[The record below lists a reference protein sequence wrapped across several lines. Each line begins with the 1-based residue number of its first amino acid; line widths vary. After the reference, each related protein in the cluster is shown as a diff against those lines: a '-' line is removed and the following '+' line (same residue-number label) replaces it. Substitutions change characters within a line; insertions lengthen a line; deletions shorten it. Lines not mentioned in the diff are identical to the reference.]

1 MVTDFDGAELSLG
14 LSSDSDSEFDEP
26 EPGSN
31 DDVTNRE
38 LPSSSAMSS
47 AGDAT
52 PAEEARGASASPA
65 KPGCSE
71 STSVVTCKRCTDE
84 RCVLEHDPACPD
96 KRKDKKYIE
105 CPRCRHVCF
114 TRAQFR
120 RHL

>member
-26 EPGSN
+26 EPVSN
-31 DDVTNRE
+31 DDVTTRD
-38 LPSSSAMSS
+38 LPSSAAMSTTS
-47 AGDAT
+47 DTT
-52 PAEEARGASASPA
+52 PAEQVRGASASPA
-65 KPGCSE
+65 KPDGPE
-71 STSVVTCKRCTDE
+71 STAVIKCTRCTDE